1 MNLNNETNDQIIK
14 YIELI
19 YLKGRAHLQCY
30 SSQIEVG
37 IGFRPNF
44 PLGLKT
50 FNGNKTLFN

>member
-1 MNLNNETNDQIIK
+1 MNLNNETNHEIIK

-50 FNGNKTLFN
+50 FN